1 MIGTTVAV
9 ILVSGRRT
17 SSFSDTEP
25 AMISALE
32 DREVVARV
40 DSSVLLLEDINLI
53 GIDDSS
59 VKEWVEDELLAELAV
74 EYGLENVRL
83 SRLIQNRARQ
93 LYLKDE
99 LLYSAYSEIAFP
111 DSAEVFEYM
120 RTDSVMYM
128 VERQYY
134 QILVADRQLADSIHN
149 RLSRGE
155 NFQITAERLSIGQK
169 AGIGGDLGFL
179 TAGELAAFGL
189 PRECMIIDG
198 LSEIFESQ
206 YGWHIFLVDDVRP
219 LTDTSRVIWNLA
231 DYLYSQRLRSA
242 RDNLLIEAM
251 GSREVYIDSTLIIPQ
266 IQGSDNSG
274 DSVGREVE

>member
-1 MIGTTVAV
+1 MVGTTVALV
-9 ILVSGRRT
+9 LVSGRRT
-17 SSFSDTEP
+17 SSFSGIEP
-25 AMISALE
+25 TMISVLE
-32 DREVVARV
+32 DRDVVARV

-53 GIDDSS
+53 GIDNSS

-99 LLYSAYSEIAFP
+99 LLSTIYSEIPFP
-111 DSAEVFEYM
+111 DSVEVFEYM
-120 RTDSVMYM
+120 RTDSLLCL

-179 TAGELAAFGL
+179 TAGELTAYGL
-189 PRECMIIDG
+189 PREQVIIDG
-198 LSEIFESQ
+198 LSDILESQ

-219 LTDTSRVIWNLA
+219 LTDTSRVIWTLA
-231 DYLYSQRLRSA
+231 DYLYNQKLRTA
-242 RDNLLIEAM
+242 RDSLLIEAM
-251 GSREVYIDSTLIIPQ
+251 ENREVYIDSTLTTPR
-266 IQGSDNSG
+266 IQGSD
-274 DSVGREVE
+274 

>member
-1 MIGTTVAV
+1 
-9 ILVSGRRT
+9 
-17 SSFSDTEP
+17 
-25 AMISALE
+25 MISVLG

-53 GIDDSS
+53 GIDNSS

-74 EYGLENVRL
+74 EYGLENTRL

-99 LLYSAYSEIAFP
+99 LLSSVYSEIPFP
-111 DSAEVFEYM
+111 DSAEVFEHM
-120 RTDSVMYM
+120 STDSMMYM

-134 QILVADRQLADSIHN
+134 QILVADRQLADSIYIK
-149 RLSRGE
+149 LSRGE

-169 AGIGGDLGFL
+169 AGIGGDLGYL
-179 TAGELAAFGL
+179 TAGELASFGL
-189 PRECMIIDG
+189 PRECVVFEG
-198 LSEIFESQ
+198 LSEIAESQ

-219 LTDTSRVIWNLA
+219 LTDTSRVIWSHA
-231 DYLYSQRLRSA
+231 DYLYTQRLRSA
-242 RDNLLIEAM
+242 RDSLLIEAM
-251 GSREVYIDSTLIIPQ
+251 GSREIYIDSTLIIPQ
-266 IQGSDNSG
+266 IQSGDNSG

>member
-120 RTDSVMYM
+120 RTDSVMYL

-189 PRECMIIDG
+189 PREWMIIDG

-219 LTDTSRVIWNLA
+219 LTDTTRVIWNLA

>member
-1 MIGTTVAV
+1 
-9 ILVSGRRT
+9 
-17 SSFSDTEP
+17 
-25 AMISALE
+25 
-32 DREVVARV
+32 
-40 DSSVLLLEDINLI
+40 
-53 GIDDSS
+53 
-59 VKEWVEDELLAELAV
+59 
-74 EYGLENVRL
+74 
-83 SRLIQNRARQ
+83 
-93 LYLKDE
+93 LKDE

-134 QILVADRQLADSIHN
+134 QILVADRRLADSIHN

-189 PRECMIIDG
+189 PREWMIIDG

-219 LTDTSRVIWNLA
+219 LTDTTRVIWNLA